1 LTHGTDWLAILKNDG
16 AHVGAQDMTAPPEE
30 QPGFAPDDDAP
41 IRYMARTREYY
52 QAIGYT
58 TPYRWA
64 HYVDAPFH
72 PLRKPLSQSRV
83 TIVTTAAPFDPTK
96 GDQGPG
102 AKYNGGAKFYQVY
115 DGDASKTHDLRI
127 SHIAYDRVHTSAD
140 DSGTWFPL
148 PLLRRLASER
158 RIGEIAPRFFGAPTN
173 RSHRITLETDA
184 PDILARCRADNVDA
198 AVLVPNCPV
207 CHQTISLVA
216 RHLEANGIA
225 TVVMGCAKD
234 IVEHAAVPRFLFSD
248 FPLGNSAGRPHDPNS
263 QAFTLELALRVL
275 ETAPAAQTTVQSPL
289 RWGTD
294 ASWKRDYNNV
304 ALLSADELARR
315 RREFDAQKEIAREL
329 RESAA

>member
-1 LTHGTDWLAILKNDG
+1 
-16 AHVGAQDMTAPPEE
+16 MTAPSDDRS
-30 QPGFAPDDDAP
+30 GFAPDHDAP
-41 IRYMARTREYY
+41 IPYMARTREYY

-83 TIVTTAAPFDPTK
+83 TIITTAAPFDPAR

-102 AKYNGGAKFYQVY
+102 AKYNGGAKFYSVY
-115 DGDASKTHDLRI
+115 DGDTSKSHDLRI

-148 PLLRRLASER
+148 PQLQRLANEG
-158 RIGEIAPRFFGAPTN
+158 RIGEIAPRFLGAPTN
-173 RSHRITLETDA
+173 RSHRVTIETDA
-184 PDILARCRADNVDA
+184 PEILARCRADQVDA

-207 CHQTISLVA
+207 CHQTISLIA
-216 RHLEANGIA
+216 RHLEANGIS

-248 FPLGNSAGRPHDPNS
+248 FPLGNSAGRPHDPPS

-275 ETAPAAQTTVQSPL
+275 ESAPVGQTTVQSPL
-289 RWGTD
+289 RWSTD

-304 ALLSADELARR
+304 AMLSADELARR
-315 RREFDAQKEIAREL
+315 RREFDAQKEIARGL

>member
-1 LTHGTDWLAILKNDG
+1 M
-16 AHVGAQDMTAPPEE
+16 GAQDMTKTSDQP
-30 QPGFAPDDDAP
+30 PGFAPDDDAP
-41 IRYMARTREYY
+41 IPYMARTRDYY
-52 QAIGYT
+52 QAIGYE

-64 HYVDAPFH
+64 HYIEAPFQ
-72 PLRKPLSQSRV
+72 PLRKPLSLSRV
-83 TIVTTAAPFDPTK
+83 AIVTTAAPFDPAK

-102 AKYNGGAKFYQVY
+102 AKYNGGAKFYSVY
-115 DGDASKTHDLRI
+115 DGDTSQNNDLRI

-148 PLLRRLASER
+148 PQLRRLASEG
-158 RIGEIAPRFFGAPTN
+158 RIGEVAPRFFGAPTN
-173 RSHRITLETDA
+173 RSHRVTLETDA
-184 PDILARCRADNVDA
+184 PEILARCRADKVDA

-216 RHLEANGIA
+216 RHLESNGIS

-248 FPLGNSAGRPHDPNS
+248 FPLGNSAGKPHDTDS
-263 QAFTLELALRVL
+263 QALTLELALRVL
-275 ETAPAAQTTVQSPL
+275 ESAPGAQTTAQSPV
-289 RWGTD
+289 RWSTD

-304 ALLSADELARR
+304 AALGAEELARR
-315 RREFDAQKEIAREL
+315 RREFDAQKEIARGL